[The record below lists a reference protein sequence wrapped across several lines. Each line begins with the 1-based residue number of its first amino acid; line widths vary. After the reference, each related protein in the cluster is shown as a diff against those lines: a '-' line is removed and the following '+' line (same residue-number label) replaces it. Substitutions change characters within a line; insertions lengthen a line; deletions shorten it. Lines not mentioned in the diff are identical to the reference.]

1 MDCWNL
7 GCLKD
12 EQDTNEERR
21 HGKTCC
27 FVSALVRQESTDIYG
42 RFCAECILYGT
53 FSTSVLS
60 ILVYMIYI
68 YFLTSG
74 SVHVWKLVG

>member
-1 MDCWNL
+1 MNKIHMKKENMRKL
-7 GCLKD
+7 S
-12 EQDTNEERR
+12 
-21 HGKTCC
+21 KTCC

-42 RFCAECILYGT
+42 RFCAESIRIMYIYIYDLY
-53 FSTSVLS
+53 
-60 ILVYMIYI
+60 IYI